1 MKKLLISFSL
11 ILFLCL
17 QVALAQTR
25 EITGTITGADDG
37 IAIPGVSVVVR
48 GTTIGTITNAEG
60 YYSLDVPESARILM
74 FTFIGMKTVEETIGD
89 RSVIDIVLEID
100 VLGLEEVVVTS
111 LGITREKKS
120 LGYAVQE
127 VSGDVVSDIRDINFV
142 NSLSGKVT
150 GVNIKQSNTMG
161 GSANILIRG
170 TTSLTGNNQ
179 ALFVVD
185 GIPIDNSFSDLRR
198 GGGYDY
204 GNAASDINPDDIES
218 ISVLKG
224 AAATALYGSRAS
236 NGVILI
242 TSKKGKKKRTL
253 GISINSGYMVNS
265 INKVTL
271 PEHQNEYGAGYGQYY
286 EDPTGNFFYADI
298 DGDGVDD
305 LITPTSEDASW
316 GAKFDPNLMVI
327 HWDALDPEF
336 DNYGEKRP
344 WVAGANGIDYFFQT
358 GHRMT
363 NNIAFD
369 GGTDNGVFRV
379 SYTNVDE
386 KGIIPNSSIKK
397 NTLNFSGSFD
407 FTDKLNVEANTSY
420 INQTSVGR
428 YGTGYEGQN
437 VMQSFGQWIQTNL
450 DFKRLEEKYISPTG
464 MHRSWNRGYYDDA
477 HPIYFD
483 NPYWVRYQSYE
494 NDQRDR
500 IIGYV
505 ALNYKITDW
514 LDFIGRTSIDYYT
527 ESREERIAMQS
538 VETSEYRNNSRTFR
552 EINND
557 LMLKFNKH
565 LSNDLSISGIV
576 GYNYR
581 GSMLAT
587 TNMRTAG
594 GLIVPDLY
602 SISNSTSPA
611 VIGEGLTE
619 RNMNSGYGSVSF
631 GFKNMLYLDLT
642 GRVEQSSTLPEA
654 NDTYFYPSASMGFI
668 FSELIDIGAVYFGK
682 VRVNYAQIGSDA
694 PAHSIKS
701 TYSQGTNWG
710 SLPLFSV
717 NSTQANADL
726 KPEQTNSIEAGLEM
740 SFLNRRFGFD
750 FSIYKTNTYDQIMPV
765 TVSNASGYNYR
776 YINAGELENKG
787 IEISLNITP
796 VRTNDFQWDMNVGW
810 FTNKNMVVELAEGI
824 DNILLTSLWDA
835 SINAAE
841 GEPYGT
847 IKGEDFIYTD
857 GKRTVGADG
866 YYLITDEGDVVLGNV
881 NPDWNMGITN
891 VISWKGISLSG
902 LIDWQQGGSI
912 YSLNTKYGQATGVY
926 AETVT
931 TNGLGNPSRDPVA
944 DGGGLVYPNTVYE
957 DGTPNTTYIRAG
969 SWGGYWKYGNTPTA
983 EYVFD
988 ASYIKLRELSL
999 SYTLPQTLLSK
1010 TPIASASLSIVG
1022 RNLAILH
1029 SNVRHFDPETGSS
1042 AGNSQGFENGSYP
1055 SVRSIGF
1062 NVRLGF

>member
-1 MKKLLISFSL
+1 MKKPFILIA
-11 ILFLCL
+11 LF
-17 QVALAQTR
+17 AAMGISIFAQTST
-25 EITGTITGADDG
+25 ITGTVTSADDG
-37 IAIPGVSVVVR
+37 GPIPGVAIVVV
-48 GTTIGTITNAEG
+48 GTTVGTTTNADGNYTLEIPADATT
-60 YYSLDVPESARILM
+60 LV
-74 FTFIGMKTVEETIGD
+74 FTFIGMKTETFLINNRSKIDLIMKVESIQFD
-89 RSVIDIVLEID
+89 
-100 VLGLEEVVVTS
+100 EVVITS

-127 VSGDVVSDIRDINFV
+127 IDGDAVSEVRDINFV

-185 GIPIDNSFSDLRR
+185 GIPIDNSYTDLRR

-242 TSKKGKKKRTL
+242 TTKKGKKRKNL
-253 GISINSGYMVNS
+253 GITINSGYMVNT

-271 PEHQNEYGAGYGQYY
+271 PEHQTSYGAGYGQYY

-316 GAKFDPNLMVI
+316 GAKFDPSLMVI

-358 GHRMT
+358 GSRWT

-369 GGTDNGVFRV
+369 GGTDQGAFRV

-407 FTDKLNVEANTSY
+407 FTDKMSIDANMSY
-420 INQTSVGR
+420 INQKTVGR
-428 YGTGYEGQN
+428 YGTGYDGKN
-437 VMQSFGQWIQTNL
+437 VMQSFGQWIQTNV

-464 MHRSWNRGYYDDA
+464 MHRSWNRGYYDDP

-483 NPYWVRYQSYE
+483 NPYWVRYQNYE
-494 NDQRDR
+494 NDERDR
-500 IIGYV
+500 IFGYV
-505 ALNYKITDW
+505 ALNYEILDW
-514 LDFIGRTSIDYYT
+514 LDFTGRTSIDYYS

-538 VETSEYRNNSRTFR
+538 VDPSSYIKNTRNFR
-552 EINND
+552 EINSD

-565 LSNDLSISGIV
+565 LSSDLNISGIL

-581 GSMLAT
+581 STVLAT

-602 SISNSTSPA
+602 SISNSTSPP

-619 RNMNSGYGSVSF
+619 RNMNSGYGNVSF
-631 GFKNMLYLDLT
+631 GFKNMLYLDMT

-654 NDTYFYPSASMGFI
+654 NNTYFYPSVSMSFI
-668 FSELIDIGAVYFGK
+668 FTQLIDVGAISFGK

-740 SFLNRRFGFD
+740 HFLDNRFGFD

-765 TVSNASGYNYR
+765 TVTNASGYNRR

-796 VRTNDFQWDMNVGW
+796 VRTNDFQWDMNIGW
-810 FTNKNMVVELAEGI
+810 FTNQNMVVELAEGI

-841 GEPYGT
+841 GEPFGT
-847 IKGEDFIYTD
+847 IKGEDFIYTN
-857 GKRTVGADG
+857 GKRTVDSDG
-866 YYLITDEGDVVLGNV
+866 YYLKTDAGDVVLGNV
-881 NPDWNMGITN
+881 QPDWNMGITN
-891 VISWKGISLSG
+891 VISYKGISLSG

-931 TNGLGNPSRDPVA
+931 TNGQGNPSRDPVA

-957 DGTPNTTYIRAG
+957 DGSPNTTYIRAG
-969 SWGGYWKYGNTPTA
+969 SWGGYWKYGNRPTA
-983 EYVFD
+983 DYVFD

-999 SYTLPQTLLSK
+999 SYALPQTLLSK

-1029 SNVRHFDPETGSS
+1029 SNVKHFDPETGSS